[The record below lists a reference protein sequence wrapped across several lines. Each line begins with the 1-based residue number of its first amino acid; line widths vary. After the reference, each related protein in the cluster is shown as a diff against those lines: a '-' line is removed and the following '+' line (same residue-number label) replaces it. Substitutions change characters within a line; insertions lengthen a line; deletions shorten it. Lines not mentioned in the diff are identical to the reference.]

1 MNSAK
6 QPGSLL
12 LSTDLTTAW
21 SHFTE
26 LPVLEQ
32 TWPDAE
38 TLSALEALRRLDGT
52 QAERLERDAEFVRHF
67 ARLPIVAVAGL
78 KNAGKSTLISSFLT
92 PENRERIPRGLEIK
106 QGTQRFTLWLPAR
119 WEREAGLL
127 QRLKSRLAGVFGHAA
142 EALAADPVEAI
153 RQQTQSDGM
162 DRPLLAFDTALDDP
176 GIALVDCPDI
186 ETVLGETPEANTRL
200 RMLALTRDFCA
211 GAIVV
216 LSRDR
221 LAVSTV
227 KTILPHL
234 PQASQIFAINSVGD
248 ELPNKVA
255 SEFTSLLGQ
264 RPKFI
269 YLAFDFR
276 VEGYAGRTPHCD
288 PSRKLSLADRIPFFF
303 EVDPAA
309 DINLPEVVVA
319 ESSILRLAERLP
331 PETLCQQSQQETLV
345 NFSRDCAAA
354 LDRVEDAVTMACKEI
369 ERAAEDLFKTMR
381 GLRSEGGEIKFKP
394 DPEILDRMRESITR
408 KAPGWLW
415 PMIKL
420 NQGMQSALRLGK
432 KAGEA
437 LWCRVRFV
445 FGASPEAQIGRI
457 RQNLKNHEMS
467 AEVVTEALTSWA
479 ARQGWTGDG
488 ARWLPD
494 AEEIMR
500 RFNNEERTNL
510 SAEEWDELTSE
521 FWDKAPKGKA
531 ALAICITLIAGLAI
545 AVWITVEPATGSLSA
560 KLFAGEALL
569 GLTGGEFLACIG
581 LGALSGTVAGQVIV
595 RGIETKIAR
604 QQLANLF
611 AIAADTLGVPRELPA
626 EFTNGFPA
634 PRIVPKPNRNAYGLR
649 ERHWQLARL
658 IPANLTRLRSALEQ
672 LLP

>member
-1 MNSAK
+1 MNSTN
-6 QPGSLL
+6 QPGSPL

-52 QAERLERDAEFVRHF
+52 HAERLERDAEFVRHF

-216 LSRDR
+216 LPRDR

-255 SEFTSLLGQ
+255 SEFTSLLGH
-264 RPKFI
+264 RPQFI
-269 YLAFDFR
+269 YLAFHFR
-276 VEGYAGRTPHCD
+276 MEGYAGRTPHCD
-288 PSRKLSLADRIPFFF
+288 PSRELSVADRIPFFF
-303 EVDPAA
+303 QVDPAA
-309 DINLPEVVVA
+309 QTYLPEVVVA
-319 ESSILRLAERLP
+319 DSSILGLAKRLP

-345 NFSRDCAAA
+345 NLARDCAAA
-354 LDRVEDAVTMACKEI
+354 LDRVEGAATITCKEI
-369 ERAAEDLFKTMR
+369 ARAAEDLFKTMLR
-381 GLRSEGGEIKFKP
+381 LRSKGGDIKLKT
-394 DPEILDRMRESITR
+394 DPEILDRMRESINR

-415 PMIKL
+415 PFIKA
-420 NQGMQSALRLGK
+420 NQALAEALRWGRVGLR
-432 KAGEA
+432 
-437 LWCRVRFV
+437 RVRQGLLWLV
-445 FGASPEAQIGRI
+445 GKNLKAETASIQ
-457 RQNLKNHEMS
+457 QNLSDHEMPVD
-467 AEVVTEALTSWA
+467 VVTEALASWA
-479 ARQGWTGDG
+479 TRHEGAGDD
-488 ARWLPD
+488 ARWQTD
-494 AEEIMR
+494 AEEILR

-510 SAEEWDELTSE
+510 SALEWDELTQE
-521 FWDKAPKGKA
+521 FWDQAPKGKA
-531 ALAICITLIAGLAI
+531 ALTIGSTLVIGLAI
-545 AVWITVEPATGSLSA
+545 AAWLTVEPGTGGLAA
-560 KLFAGEALL
+560 KLFAGKALVGVTVGELL
-569 GLTGGEFLACIG
+569 GCIG
-581 LGALSGTVAGQVIV
+581 LGALTSTLAGQVLV

-604 QQLANLF
+604 QQHSNLF
-611 AIAADTLGVPRELPA
+611 AIAADRLGVPRELPA
-626 EFTNGFPA
+626 EFADQFPA
-634 PRIVPKPNRNAYGLR
+634 PRISTKPHRDAYGLH
-649 ERHWQLARL
+649 ERHWQLAHP
-658 IPANLTRLRSALEQ
+658 ISANLARLRSALEQ